1 MRPEWCSDGWP
12 LLHLIFGAPRVHLT
26 IVGAHGELDNFDQP
40 CGDLGASPMGDRCMP
55 ACPHPLKVFT
65 FEKRK

>member
-40 CGDLGASPMGDRCMP
+40 CGDLGASPMGR
-55 ACPHPLKVFT
+55 
-65 FEKRK
+65 